1 MPYGRLV
8 VYILIVIMYCILNS
22 NWIPTEL
29 SLSGITVPDGVTIS
43 DGGYCMIGSL
53 IWLSIL
59 VSVTE
64 IEKEYKI
71 SGFPKPQA
79 RTALYTHRPD
89 RLGYAYM
96 HERGEL
102 VFSNHAVNGIWL
114 CGFYPL
120 SLI

>member
-1 MPYGRLV
+1 MHNFFSI
-8 VYILIVIMYCILNS
+8 YIKTNTLNS

-102 VFSNHAVNGIWL
+102 VFSNHAVTGIWL